1 PTPLVC
7 GRRHFP
13 ARTFRRSLDGCLMRT
28 THSSAAST
36 SSHTSTT
43 SSDNSAM
50 ASKSPVPLSRPQEAL
65 FSNGFHPQDQLTH
78 QEKAWSEEG
87 AVMVENNTPSMMLK
101 CSDCGICKHNSEDME
116 IHIKQEHLNWLPF
129 QCPVCSCQRA
139 SDAQMRE
146 HLHSSHR
153 NNTTLFH
160 YVDNVAA
167 KRRLQ
172 KLMDDSLSYA
182 IQRKQRRMAIPGA
195 MASTNYTTPEDLLQQ
210 AASDDSASG
219 TPLASSPSHPSAT
232 VTVLP
237 RKRPAS
243 SMLSTSSAT
252 DALLANINAATAD
265 ASDESMTAEQI
276 AADPIFDSFFAKRVK
291 SEFDVEEEN
300 LIGGGIGVLDS
311 QSMLDDVA
319 ALFTGDGRLDDLG
332 TDDQTARYILNATA
346 SKLKAAMA
354 SMNCGSNGVG
364 GSSSGITTPT
374 VRGTNTPRSGTPGKK
389 RVLGECSKCQK
400 PVTAGARQMHMFFH
414 LGKDHGIY
422 RFRCKYTG
430 CTIEHY
436 RKDQMENHHSKQ
448 HGKIDADM
456 MEDRSLELFQK
467 CQELSVELL
476 GTNGSTPGPAMSRA
490 LASLNSQSSSPISS
504 LPKEEGGVMSSMGP
518 SVIDDH
524 PLECRLCHKT
534 MQNRIRGF
542 HILWHMAK
550 DLGINRYTCKMCDF
564 GHDRSQSVQTH
575 GKREHGR
582 EDIVE
587 DRIDEYTEE
596 VKQMSEACFGYQAL
610 FSAES
615 RRRSKIPLA
624 SSRRDDDDI
633 KKEEEDEVENDENE
647 EEEEEEGAE
656 DVKASS
662 DLSQLLQLTAALSGQ
677 SVAGGGRKSSTSVK
691 RKTISKDVRKQMAKL
706 REVSML
712 LGGAQYFK
720 KKINEQATCMK
731 CGMLTPNRM
740 SDHVY
745 KHLNAY
751 LFCCPHCDLGHYSR
765 EIVVRHVRDMHRSTD
780 LPIDK
785 RLQFAAQI
793 KEMVSVCYPQ
803 YFVDAPLPTEE
814 AISRLR
820 SQIGAGE
827 FNKILGENDDEDEKH
842 SQDDGSLGEEDDEE
856 TADFKPFNLPKIEC

>member
-1 PTPLVC
+1 
-7 GRRHFP
+7 
-13 ARTFRRSLDGCLMRT
+13 MRT

-36 SSHTSTT
+36 SSHTST

-50 ASKSPVPLSRPQEAL
+50 ASKSPVPLARPQDAL
-65 FSNGFHPQDQLTH
+65 FSNGFHPQEQLTT

-116 IHIKQEHLNWLPF
+116 IHIKMEHLNWLPF

-153 NNTTLFH
+153 SNTTLFH

-182 IQRKQRRMAIPGA
+182 IGRKQRRGMTLPGA
-195 MASTNYTTPEDLLQQ
+195 IAATNYTPSAAEDLLQQ

-232 VTVLP
+232 VTVMP

-265 ASDESMTAEQI
+265 VSDESESGMTAEQV
-276 AADPIFDSFFAKRVK
+276 ASDPVFDAFFGKRVK
-291 SEFDVEEEN
+291 SEFDIEDDSN
-300 LIGGGIGVLDS
+300 SMIGGGVGVLDS

-332 TDDQTARYILNATA
+332 QDDPAARYLLNAAT

-354 SMNCGSNGVG
+354 SMNNGSSCGSA
-364 GSSSGITTPT
+364 GST
-374 VRGTNTPRSGTPGKK
+374 RGSNTPRYGRLPCPEFIGKK

-414 LGKDHGIY
+414 LGKDYNIY
-422 RFRCKYTG
+422 RFRCKYPG
-430 CTIEHY
+430 CTVEHY

-448 HGKIDADM
+448 HGKIDAEM
-456 MEDRSLELFQK
+456 MEDRSLELFQR
-467 CQELSVELL
+467 CQELSMELL

-490 LASLNSQSSSPISS
+490 LANLSSAGSSPSAAAAAGGV
-504 LPKEEGGVMSSMGP
+504 LPKEECVSMGVG
-518 SVIDDH
+518 VIDDH

-550 DLGINRYTCKMCDF
+550 DLGINRYTCKMCEF

-624 SSRRDDDDI
+624 SQRRDEDEI
-633 KKEEEDEVENDENE
+633 KKEEEGEMENDENE
-647 EEEEEEGAE
+647 EEEEEE
-656 DVKASS
+656 
-662 DLSQLLQLTAALSGQ
+662 
-677 SVAGGGRKSSTSVK
+677 
-691 RKTISKDVRKQMAKL
+691 
-706 REVSML
+706 
-712 LGGAQYFK
+712 
-720 KKINEQATCMK
+720 
-731 CGMLTPNRM
+731 
-740 SDHVY
+740 
-745 KHLNAY
+745 
-751 LFCCPHCDLGHYSR
+751 
-765 EIVVRHVRDMHRSTD
+765 
-780 LPIDK
+780 DK
-785 RLQFAAQI
+785 
-793 KEMVSVCYPQ
+793 
-803 YFVDAPLPTEE
+803 
-814 AISRLR
+814 
-820 SQIGAGE
+820 
-827 FNKILGENDDEDEKH
+827 
-842 SQDDGSLGEEDDEE
+842 
-856 TADFKPFNLPKIEC
+856 

>member
-1 PTPLVC
+1 
-7 GRRHFP
+7 
-13 ARTFRRSLDGCLMRT
+13 MRT

-36 SSHTSTT
+36 SSHTST
-43 SSDNSAM
+43 SSDNSAAM
-50 ASKSPVPLSRPQEAL
+50 ASKSPVPLARPQDAL
-65 FSNGFHPQDQLTH
+65 FTNGFHPQEQLTT

-101 CSDCGICKHNSEDME
+101 CADCGICKHNSEDME

-153 NNTTLFH
+153 SNTTLFH

-172 KLMDDSLSYA
+172 KLLDDSLSYA
-182 IQRKQRRMAIPGA
+182 IGRKQRRGLTLPGA
-195 MASTNYTTPEDLLQQ
+195 IAATHYTPHSHLHAHNAAEDLLQQ

-237 RKRPAS
+237 ARKRPAS
-243 SMLSTSSAT
+243 SMLSTCSSSAT

-265 ASDESMTAEQI
+265 ASDESMTAEQV
-276 AADPIFDSFFAKRVK
+276 AADPVFDAFFGSKRVK
-291 SEFDVEEEN
+291 SEFDVDDD
-300 LIGGGIGVLDS
+300 IGGGVGVLDS

-332 TDDQTARYILNATA
+332 GDDPAARYLLNATA

-354 SMNCGSNGVG
+354 SMNGVVGSNGG
-364 GSSSGITTPT
+364 GSSSGSA
-374 VRGTNTPRSGTPGKK
+374 RGSNTPRYGRLPCPEFIGKK

-414 LGKDHGIY
+414 LGKDYNIY
-422 RFRCKYTG
+422 RFRCKYPG
-430 CTIEHY
+430 CTVEHY

-456 MEDRSLELFQK
+456 MEDRSLELFQR
-467 CQELSVELL
+467 CQELSMELL

-490 LASLNSQSSSPISS
+490 LAASLSGSASSSPQSAAAAS
-504 LPKEEGGVMSSMGP
+504 GSGLPKDESVSMGVG
-518 SVIDDH
+518 VIDEH
-524 PLECRLCHKT
+524 PLECKLCHKT

-550 DLGINRYTCKMCDF
+550 DLGINRYTCKMCEF

-624 SSRRDDDDI
+624 SSRRDEDDM
-633 KKEEEDEVENDENE
+633 KKEDDEELENDENE
-647 EEEEEEGAE
+647 EEEEEGETE
-656 DVKASS
+656 EVKPTLSVDDFS
-662 DLSQLLQLTAALSGQ
+662 SQLLQLTAALTGQ
-677 SVAGGGRKSSTSVK
+677 TQVVAKKGVVK

-793 KEMVSVCYPQ
+793 KEMVAVCYPQ

-827 FNKILGENDDEDEKH
+827 FNRILGENDDEDEKH
-842 SQDDGSLGEEDDEE
+842 SQDEVSMEEDEE
-856 TADFKPFNLPKIEC
+856 EEAPEFKVEC